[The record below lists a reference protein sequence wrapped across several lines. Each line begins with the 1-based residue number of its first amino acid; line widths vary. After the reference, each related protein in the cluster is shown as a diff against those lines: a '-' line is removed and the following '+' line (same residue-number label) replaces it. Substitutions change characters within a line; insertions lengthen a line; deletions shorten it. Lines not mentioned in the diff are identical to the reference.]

1 MIRNYVCK
9 TQRGK
14 VSEETVLLAVMQ
26 VTQYKRSLREVSKEF
41 NIPRKTLGR
50 YCIAKR
56 SPSTSNSSVQTE
68 AIHECQAFPLI
79 SKNDIICEFY
89 VNAKINKSVKVTK
102 VRDLLSSDK
111 SDKKPWNKFGYAKR
125 FQVFSL
131 SLTSSNMI

>member
-1 MIRNYVCK
+1 MVRNYVCK

-14 VSEETVLLAVMQ
+14 VLEEAMLLAVMQ
-26 VTQYKRSLREVSKEF
+26 VTQYKRSVREVSKEF

-56 SPSTSNSSVQTE
+56 SPSTSNAMVQTE
-68 AIHECQAFPLI
+68 AIHECQAFL
-79 SKNDIICEFY
+79 SSSNNDIVCEFD
-89 VNAKINKSVKVTK
+89 VNAKINESEKVT

-131 SLTSSNMI
+131 SLTSSNII